1 MSNARA
7 LNGRAATR
15 ADVDEGT
22 VVFYIPHGRS
32 TPYEFGRDLP
42 LRARLLASEEQS
54 GFPEGTEID
63 VLQAEVGDD
72 GEVLIGFV
80 AGEEEGI
87 CQLNEIEL
95 ID

>member
-32 TPYEFGRDLP
+32 TPYEFSRDLP

-54 GFPEGTEID
+54 GFPEEPRLTFCKLKSGQRRSPDRIRRW
-63 VLQAEVGDD
+63 
-72 GEVLIGFV
+72 
-80 AGEEEGI
+80 
-87 CQLNEIEL
+87 
-95 ID
+95 

>member
-1 MSNARA
+1 LKSSLTVVLAVRHDGRSA
-7 LNGRAATR
+7 PYQFGRA
-15 ADVDEGT
+15 
-22 VVFYIPHGRS
+22 
-32 TPYEFGRDLP
+32 LP
-42 LRARLLASEEQS
+42 LRARLLGSEGQS
-54 GFPEGTEID
+54 GFPDGTVIK
-63 VLQAEVGDD
+63 VLQAEVGDN